1 MSMGS
6 RQTRRRRR
14 ARSAWA
20 RRRRNANAVLFE
32 IVGAVHALARRVD
45 WPVLFFAML
54 ATLVGAVVSVLMGA
68 VVLAVILFVSSAVL
82 CGALWA
88 RELN

>member
-1 MSMGS
+1 MPMGS

-14 ARSAWA
+14 ARSERA

-32 IVGAVHALARRVD
+32 IVGSVHASARKVE

-54 ATLVGAVVSVLMGA
+54 ATLVGAVVSLLTGA
-68 VVLAVILFVSSAVL
+68 FVLAAVLFVSSAVL

-88 RELN
+88 RELS